1 MSAKYENIA
10 STILAEI
17 NARKF
22 SSGKLPSEE
31 VLVRRFAVA
40 RGTVRK
46 ALDELQRKGVVESR
60 KGSGCYLTARGR
72 RRTNRIGLL
81 MPEITFT
88 PFFHRLAHEVS
99 VFAEKSGISVFLG
112 QEAGGTA
119 AKRTQVVKSVARN
132 FVKQGVDGVIFRPL
146 VDDELQKTNLV
157 VVDILKK
164 AKVPVVLIDC
174 DVCHFPEQSG
184 LDVVGI
190 NHLDAGRR
198 IAAHLLR
205 CGCRKIVFLQG
216 GPPSVNRRDRL
227 SGVAGEVVTAG
238 ARWDDESV
246 LKLRGSDDDG
256 VEQVMKMLAAGATP
270 DAFICGHDAFA
281 VKLMNRLVETGR
293 RVPEDIA
300 IVGFDDDPCAG
311 LATPSLTTV
320 HQPAGRI
327 AAEAVKTLAWRIEN
341 PDAPPRRIFVP
352 ATLVKRG
359 STNVIHET
367 AKETEK

>member
-1 MSAKYENIA
+1 MSAKYESVA

-31 VLVRRFAVA
+31 VFVRRFSVS

-46 ALDELQRKGVVESR
+46 ALDELQRQGVIESR
-60 KGSGCYLTARGR
+60 KGSGYYLTTRGM

-88 PFFHRLAHEVS
+88 PIFQRLAHEVS
-99 VFAEKSGISVFLG
+99 VFAERSGISVFLG
-112 QEAGGTA
+112 QETGGTA
-119 AKRTQVVKSVARN
+119 AKRTQVAKSIARN

-146 VDDELQKTNLV
+146 VDDGLQTANLAV
-157 VVDILKK
+157 IDILRK

-174 DVCHFPEQSG
+174 DVCHFPKQSG

-190 NHLDAGRR
+190 SHLDAGRR
-198 IAAHLLR
+198 IAEHLLKR
-205 CGCRKIVFLQG
+205 GCRHIVFLQG

-227 SGVAGEVVTAG
+227 TGVAGEVVTAG

-246 LKLRGSDDDG
+246 VKLTGDDAAG
-256 VEQVMKMLAAGATP
+256 VEKVIEILDGGATP
-270 DAFICGHDAFA
+270 DAFICGYDTFA
-281 VKLMNRLVETGR
+281 VMLMNRLVETGR
-293 RVPEDIA
+293 RVPKDIA
-300 IVGFDDDPCAG
+300 VVGFDDDPCAG

-352 ATLVKRG
+352 ATLIERG
-359 STNVIHET
+359 STDIDHKT
-367 AKETEK
+367 TKEKRK

>member
-1 MSAKYENIA
+1 MSAKYENVA

-17 NARKF
+17 NAKKF

-60 KGSGCYLTARGR
+60 KGSGYYLTARGLH
-72 RRTNRIGLL
+72 RTNRIGLL

-88 PFFHRLAHEVS
+88 PLFHRLAHEVS

-112 QEAGGTA
+112 QGAGGTA
-119 AKRTQVVKSVARN
+119 AKRTQVAKSVARN

-146 VDDELQKTNLV
+146 VNDGLQKANIAII
-157 VVDILKK
+157 DILRK

-174 DVCHFPEQSG
+174 DVCHFPKQSG

-190 NHLDAGRR
+190 NHLDAGRH
-198 IAAHLLR
+198 IAAHLLKR
-205 CGCRKIVFLQG
+205 GCRQIVFLQG

-238 ARWDDESV
+238 ARWDDNSV
-246 LKLRGSDDDG
+246 VKLTGSDAEG
-256 VEQVMKMLAAGATP
+256 VEKVVKILEDGATP
-270 DAFICGHDAFA
+270 DALICGHDAFA
-281 VKLMNRLVETGR
+281 VMLMKRLVEKGIR
-293 RVPEDIA
+293 IPEDIA

-311 LATPSLTTV
+311 LATPPLTTV
-320 HQPAGRI
+320 HQPARRI

-352 ATLVKRG
+352 ATLIERG
-359 STNVIHET
+359 STDLNHET
-367 AKETEK
+367 IKEK